1 MAWLSPVLWPFLR
14 ILAMFSVAPVF
25 SQRVVPVRY
34 KVGMALVIAIAAQA
48 SFTEIPI
55 ISVNAPEA
63 VTVAILQVGVGLAI
77 GFSARV
83 VIAAIE
89 MAGEAIALQM
99 GLGFASFFD
108 PTSGAQLSAVSRFLV
123 QVFTMFFVV
132 VNGHLFVLLA
142 VFKSFEIFPVD
153 GSLIQVINTMR
164 VHELGASI
172 FSSGLWIALP
182 MMALLLFT
190 NLTMGVITRIAP
202 QMNIFA
208 VGFPITLALGLVGIT
223 ATLPSMEQPFLRLLE
238 RAFEVFGI

>member
-1 MAWLSPVLWPFLR
+1 MAWLTPVLWPFLR

-77 GFSARV
+77 GFSAGV

-172 FSSGLWIALP
+172 YYCLP
-182 MMALLLFT
+182 T
-190 NLTMGVITRIAP
+190 
-202 QMNIFA
+202 
-208 VGFPITLALGLVGIT
+208 
-223 ATLPSMEQPFLRLLE
+223 
-238 RAFEVFGI
+238 